1 MINFACKKIN
11 LDDIIKCGLGLT
23 KKEFEIFK
31 YFLANSK
38 TEHTTIGMIK
48 KLNLGLTTIQKAVKK
63 LFGQEVIIRHQK
75 NLQNGGYIFTYECN
89 SKMQIRK
96 KIKQII
102 QSWSTKVENKIDRW
116 RG

>member
-1 MINFACKKIN
+1 MPVESVLDPQGEAVELIVKNNTDYKTENFRIGKRINFTISST
-11 LDDIIKCGLGLT
+11 D
-23 KKEFEIFK
+23 KKECK
-31 YFLANSK
+31 
-38 TEHTTIGMIK
+38 
-48 KLNLGLTTIQKAVKK
+48 KAVKK